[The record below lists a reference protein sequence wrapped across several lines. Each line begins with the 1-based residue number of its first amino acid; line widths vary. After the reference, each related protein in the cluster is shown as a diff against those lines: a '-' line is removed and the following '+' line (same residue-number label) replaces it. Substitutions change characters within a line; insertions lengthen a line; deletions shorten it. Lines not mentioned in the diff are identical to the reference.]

1 MARSP
6 YLEAQVNRWCKE
18 KKELVIEDCDL
29 ATFNIIVDY
38 MYGIAIP
45 DSVQINATANT
56 EEESVSPAK
65 NRKVELK
72 QNIER
77 LVNLLEM
84 SDRLL
89 MVDLKDEVEGLLVKE
104 VEGLITS
111 KLVGGRAFKS
121 LSWLAEKLRCDKLVA
136 ACVKY
141 IAYRAKRGDFD
152 DQKSAVSSFCTQT
165 AERSP
170 KFAAA
175 LLTALILPDQNA

>member
-18 KKELVIEDCDL
+18 KKELVIENCDL
-29 ATFNIIVDY
+29 VTFNVIVDY

-45 DSVQINATANT
+45 DSVRINAT
-56 EEESVSPAK
+56 EEYSVPSVK
-65 NRKVELK
+65 NRKVDLK
-72 QNIER
+72 KNNES
-77 LVNLLEM
+77 LVKLLEV

-121 LSWLAEKLRCDKLVA
+121 LSWLAEKLNCDKLVA

-152 DQKSAVSSFCTQT
+152 DQKSAVSSFCSQT

-175 LLTALILPDQNA
+175 LLMALIFPDQNA

>member
-18 KKELVIEDCDL
+18 KKELVIENCDL
-29 ATFNIIVDY
+29 VTFNVIVDY

-45 DSVQINATANT
+45 DSVRINATANT
-56 EEESVSPAK
+56 EEYSVPSVK
-65 NRKVELK
+65 NRKVDLK
-72 QNIER
+72 KNTES
-77 LVNLLEM
+77 LVKLLEI

-104 VEGLITS
+104 VEGLFTS

-141 IAYRAKRGDFD
+141 FAYCAKRGDFD
-152 DQKSAVSSFCTQT
+152 DQKSAVSSFCSQT

-170 KFAAA
+170 K
-175 LLTALILPDQNA
+175 LTALILPDENA

>member
-1 MARSP
+1 
-6 YLEAQVNRWCKE
+6 VNRWCKE
-18 KKELVIEDCDL
+18 KKELVIQDCDL

-45 DSVQINATANT
+45 DSVRINATANT

-89 MVDLKDEVEGLLVKE
+89 MFDLKDEVEGLLVKG
-104 VEGLITS
+104 VEGPMPRSFSTEFDRI
-111 KLVGGRAFKS
+111 VN
-121 LSWLAEKLRCDKLVA
+121 LAENLSCDKLLA
-136 ACVKY
+136 ACAKY
-141 IAYRAKRGDFD
+141 IASRWKGSTNKKGL
-152 DQKSAVSSFCTQT
+152 DQGTLRTLCTDMIK
-165 AERSP
+165 ANP
-170 KFAAA
+170 KFTAA
-175 LLTALILPDQNA
+175 LLMAFMA